1 MAWPS
6 VSSSEAAA
14 GNLDNIW
21 TAASLGGRIRKRHRS
36 GERAGEGTGERLTK

>member
-21 TAASLGGRIRKRHRS
+21 TAASLGGRIRKRAS
-36 GERAGEGTGERLTK
+36 GAASERERGPESD